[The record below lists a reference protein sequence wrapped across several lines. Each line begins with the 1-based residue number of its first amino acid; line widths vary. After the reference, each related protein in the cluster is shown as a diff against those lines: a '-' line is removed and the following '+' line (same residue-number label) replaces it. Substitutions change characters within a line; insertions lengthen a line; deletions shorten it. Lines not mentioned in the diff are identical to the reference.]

1 VLWTIVVLA
10 VAVVV
15 ALARGGKLRNFAE
28 LRLRGWWLLL
38 AGFFLQA
45 AADFVP
51 ESPAWSDDAAF
62 GLVLASYVVLLLVVL
77 LNRTES
83 GMWLAGIGMAMNFTV
98 IALNGGMPVSPE
110 AAALAGNGA
119 EFVATAKHIALD
131 ASTRLAFLADV
142 IPVEFLRTVVSLGD
156 VFLAVG
162 LAMFLEDQLLRP
174 PTLFRHRIRG
184 IPGSAAE

>member
-1 VLWTIVVLA
+1 MLWTIAVLA
-10 VAVVV
+10 VAVIV
-15 ALARGGKLRNFAE
+15 AVARGGRLRNFAE
-28 LRLRGWWLLL
+28 LHLRGWWLLIG
-38 AGFFLQA
+38 GFLLQA
-45 AADFVP
+45 AAGYLP
-51 ESPAWSDDAAF
+51 EDADWSDDAAF
-62 GLVLASYVVLLLVVL
+62 GLVLASYLILLLVVW

-83 GMWLAGIGMAMNFTV
+83 GMWLAGIGMAMNFAV

-110 AAALAGNGA
+110 AAALAGDGA
-119 EFVATAKHIALD
+119 EFVATAKHVVLD

-142 IPVEFLRTVVSLGD
+142 IPVDFLRTVISLGD

-174 PTLFRHRIRG
+174 PTLFRHRIQG